1 MVEDKYSKSWRESQ
15 KTKETFSYFADIT
28 HDELKDKV
36 KKHVEEKSK
45 EPIELGEY
53 FYIPSFFTDREKNTP
68 VEMVYRYLTKD
79 KALTRLNA
87 SKDGKQFAPRKEYYQ
102 TFEQPIPVPVT
113 DYAQQAEHRAKG
125 LQILTSNLVGSN
137 GAIFYDP
144 EGKMCL
150 LMGKVFKVEL

>member
-1 MVEDKYSKSWRESQ
+1 
-15 KTKETFSYFADIT
+15 
-28 HDELKDKV
+28 
-36 KKHVEEKSK
+36 
-45 EPIELGEY
+45 
-53 FYIPSFFTDREKNTP
+53 
-68 VEMVYRYLTKD
+68 MVYRYLTKD

-137 GAIFYDP
+137 GAVFYDP